1 MHRSDFF
8 ELFWQNRNDDV
19 SIFLCLKYKRAA
31 EKAFTRFAFLM
42 NNNFWYQMDHYYPDF
57 GSLEKTVKDLIGL
70 IVVLIRLIRCAINE
84 TK

>member
-1 MHRSDFF
+1 
-8 ELFWQNRNDDV
+8 
-19 SIFLCLKYKRAA
+19 
-31 EKAFTRFAFLM
+31 
-42 NNNFWYQMDHYYPDF
+42 MDHYYPDF